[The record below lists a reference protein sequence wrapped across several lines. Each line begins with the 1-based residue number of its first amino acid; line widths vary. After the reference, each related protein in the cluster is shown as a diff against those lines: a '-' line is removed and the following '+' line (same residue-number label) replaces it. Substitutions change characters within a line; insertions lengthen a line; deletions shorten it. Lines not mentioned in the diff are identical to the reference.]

1 MDQELIEAFRQL
13 KKRDVDTFP
22 AVVVSV
28 DKEKGTCVIAAD
40 GLELPDVQL
49 SALIDGRD
57 KKFYL
62 FPAVESSV
70 LVSPINEDLH
80 RLYIEQYSEIESL
93 DLNIEQ
99 VRFQVD
105 QDGFLLQKQNETLKK
120 LMSDLIGAIKA
131 MSFTL
136 ATTGTAAAQ
145 TGVTNTLNNTDQFEA
160 VENRFNQFLKGN

>member
-1 MDQELIEAFRQL
+1 MDELTEAFRRL

-28 DKEKGTCVIAAD
+28 DKEKGTCVIDSD

-49 SALIDGRD
+49 SAIIDGND

-62 FPAVESSV
+62 FPKVGSSV

-80 RLYIEQYSEIESL
+80 RLYVEEYSEIESL
-93 DLNIEQ
+93 DLKIEL

-105 QDGFLLQKQNETLKK
+105 KDGFLLQKQNETLKQ
-120 LMSDLIGAIKA
+120 LMTDLIGAIKA
-131 MSFTL
+131 MSFVVT
-136 ATTGTAAAQ
+136 TTGTAAAQ
-145 TGVTNTLNNTDQFEA
+145 SGSTTTLNNTAQFEA
-160 VENRFNQFLKGN
+160 VETRFNQFLKGN

>member
-1 MDQELIEAFRQL
+1 MDELTEAFRKL

-22 AVVVSV
+22 GVVVSV
-28 DKEKGTCVIAAD
+28 DKEKGTCVIAVD
-40 GLELPDVQL
+40 GLELSDVQL
-49 SALIDGRD
+49 SAIIDSID

-62 FPAVESSV
+62 FPKVDSSV

-80 RLYIEQYSEIESL
+80 RLYVEAYSEIESL

-105 QDGFLLQKQNETLKK
+105 QDGFLLQKQTETLKQ

-131 MSFTL
+131 MSFTV
-136 ATTGTAAAQ
+136 ATTGTAVAQ
-145 TGVTNTLNNTDQFEA
+145 SGATTLLNNTAQFEA
-160 VENRFNQFLKGN
+160 VETRFNQFLKGN